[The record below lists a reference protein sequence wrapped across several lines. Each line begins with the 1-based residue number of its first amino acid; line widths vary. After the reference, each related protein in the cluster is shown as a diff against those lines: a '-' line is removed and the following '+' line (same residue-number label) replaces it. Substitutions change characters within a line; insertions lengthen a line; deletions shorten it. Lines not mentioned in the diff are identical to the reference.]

1 MKYTYMG
8 DNDNANNNNDNDN
21 YDNVD
26 DGNICRLKNNY
37 ILLLYMVFH

>member
-1 MKYTYMG
+1 MG
-8 DNDNANNNNDNDN
+8 DNDNANNNNDQDD
-21 YDNVD
+21 YDHVDDDD